1 MRRHVRVLCDSIWS
15 QLEKNL
21 KRLVKGKID
30 LVISELGKIESVI
43 DSLASTQDE
52 LADSLR
58 LELRSLNMTFT
69 FKIGNAVF
77 GEEEASKSLAKITTA
92 ARIPGVCT
100 LLSEA
105 SEGAVTDEFRSK
117 MQDLIA
123 EDVKVVTAN
132 DDARVF
138 LSGVLEGMV
147 APHNIECD
155 EENDIVTIKT
165 DNKDVKLYN
174 RFRLLEQFA
183 PYKIGG

>member
-1 MRRHVRVLCDSIWS
+1 
-15 QLEKNL
+15 
-21 KRLVKGKID
+21 
-30 LVISELGKIESVI
+30 
-43 DSLASTQDE
+43 
-52 LADSLR
+52 
-58 LELRSLNMTFT
+58 
-69 FKIGNAVF
+69 
-77 GEEEASKSLAKITTA
+77 
-92 ARIPGVCT
+92 
-100 LLSEA
+100 
-105 SEGAVTDEFRSK
+105 

-174 RFRLLEQFA
+174 RLRLLEQFA